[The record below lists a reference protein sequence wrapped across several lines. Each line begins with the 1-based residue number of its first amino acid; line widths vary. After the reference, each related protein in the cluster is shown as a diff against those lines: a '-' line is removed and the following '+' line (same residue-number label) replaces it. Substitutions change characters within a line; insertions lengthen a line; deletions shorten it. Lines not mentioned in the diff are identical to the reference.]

1 MNFKKQLFSV
11 FTLLLISSFLTS
23 CGSNKQKKVF
33 NTEPVS
39 IKQFDTPPG
48 ADPSVSADDGGE
60 GFTGDGWETNDSY
73 NTLGNP
79 DAVKGGQITLSIP
92 AFPATLRTVGKE
104 SNSYFNRAA
113 ESMMYEA
120 LLSLDPITEEF
131 TPLLATHWKMSE
143 DKKQFWFRINPDA
156 RWADGKPVT
165 SDDVIATW
173 KLLVDPGILE
183 AYTNIL
189 YQTYEE
195 PVAESKYIV
204 SVKTK
209 DLNWR
214 QFLYFAASMTIL
226 PAHYISDL
234 TGSEY
239 VEKYQ
244 FNYIPGSGP
253 YLIQTE
259 DIQSGRYIIIRRRS
273 DYWAENE
280 RWNTG
285 LNNFDLVRVDVV
297 QDPNLEFEKFK
308 KGDIDV
314 MDLSGITRIS
324 SWKELEKNELV
335 ERGLIQRTMVF
346 NEQPA
351 GTRGLCFN
359 MRRAPF
365 DDIRIR
371 KAFAHLFD
379 REKFKE
385 RLYDN
390 MIGLLDS
397 YYQNSPYQN
406 PDNIQIRYD
415 YNEAVRLLAE
425 AGWSEKNRDGYLVKD
440 GRIFEVELPFGS
452 PMLEQFLTIYQEDLK
467 AAGIKLS
474 LRQIDGPTNF
484 KLGNERNFSV
494 LYAAWGGLVFPNPES
509 SVKSNTADEPN
520 TTNWPGVKNERIDE
534 LCDEYNI
541 TFDRQRRIEIIREID
556 GIQTSLV
563 PYALAWYYPSSNLA
577 FHNKFGFP
585 KGMLS
590 RTEDY
595 YRSIPTMW
603 FNDPDKDSE
612 YSAARADKNLKMSIG
627 PFESKYWMKIK
638 DLRDAAGTG
647 EVDYESVEE

>member
-1 MNFKKQLFSV
+1 MNLKKQLFSI

-48 ADPSVSADDGGE
+48 ADPSVSAEDGGK
-60 GFTGDGWETNDSY
+60 GFTGDGWETNEDY

-79 DAVKGGQITLSIP
+79 DAIKGGQITLSIP
-92 AFPATLRTVGKE
+92 SFPATLRTVGKE

-131 TPLLATHWKMSE
+131 MPLLATHWKMSE

-165 SDDVIATW
+165 SEDVIATW

-226 PAHYISDL
+226 PAHYISEL
-234 TGSEY
+234 SGSEY

-253 YLIQTE
+253 YLIQAE

-273 DYWAENE
+273 DYWAEE
-280 RWNTG
+280 AKWNTG

-335 ERGLIQRTMVF
+335 ERGLIQRTMVY

-467 AAGIKLS
+467 AAGIKLT

-484 KLGNERNFSV
+484 KLGNERNFTI

-520 TTNWPGVKNERIDE
+520 TTNWPGVKNDRIDQ

-563 PYALAWYYPSSNLA
+563 PYALAWYYPSNNLA

-595 YRSIPTMW
+595 YRSVPTMW
-603 FNDPDKDSE
+603 FNDPDKDAQ
-612 YSAARADKNLKMSIG
+612 YSAARADRNIKMKIG

-638 DLRDAAGTG
+638 ELRDAAGTG
-647 EVDYESVEE
+647 VVDYKSVEE